1 MGGRAVPTMTTAD
14 VAQAAISAQTQ
25 AAKIIRLIMA
35 PILHRPAGAPAHSF
49 YKCSSRKR
57 PPKAAATLAM
67 NAPTN
72 MDRAVYRAA
81 CAAAFRAESSSGA
94 AASD

>member
-1 MGGRAVPTMTTAD
+1 MGGRAVPTMRTAE
-14 VAQAAISAQTQ
+14 VAQAEISAQTQ
-25 AAKIIRLIMA
+25 DAKNIRLTMA
-35 PILHRPAGAPAHSF
+35 PILPPAGLRAPVQSF

-72 MDRAVYRAA
+72 MDSAV
-81 CAAAFRAESSSGA
+81 
-94 AASD
+94 